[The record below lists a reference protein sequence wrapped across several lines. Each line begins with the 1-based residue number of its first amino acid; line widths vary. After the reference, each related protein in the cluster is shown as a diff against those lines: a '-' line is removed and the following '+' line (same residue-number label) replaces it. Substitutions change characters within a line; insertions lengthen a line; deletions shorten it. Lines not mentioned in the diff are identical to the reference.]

1 MTQVSYANRGKCA
14 PISMLNQNSV
24 FVDVET
30 TGGNA
35 SYHRITEIAIIEIN
49 DGAVV
54 AEWSTLLNP
63 ETFIPESIQELTG
76 ISNEMVAEYPTFR
89 DLRDI
94 IYDRLSGRLLVAH
107 NARFDYGFIRNEF
120 KRCGIR
126 FQSPVLCTV
135 KLSRALFPGYRHH
148 NLDSILARYKLNCNV
163 RHRALGD
170 AQVLHEFV
178 RHIYR
183 CEPRDHVDAVLEKLL
198 KRPTLPAKLNPQLVD
213 QIPESPGV
221 YIFYNE
227 QGAVLYVGKSIN
239 MRERVLGHFSGDHAN
254 AKDMRISQY
263 VANIDWVETAG
274 ELGALLKE
282 ANLIKELR
290 PFYNRRLKSNDDL
303 STIRWNPNHVQEA
316 EPRIVAVVDLE
327 PVDIQNHYGLFK
339 TKKVAQKKLKELAKE
354 YQLCSKLMGL
364 QKGSGACFD
373 YQIDQCKGA
382 CVGKESKWQHHM
394 RLLQAL
400 QPIKVLPWPFIG
412 PIGIRE
418 ASVGGR
424 EGDVHVLDNWC
435 FCGTVNDER
444 DESLGELSNRKS
456 IEFDVDIYKIV
467 RRYLNKKRRLDIVE
481 LSTSV

>member
-1 MTQVSYANRGKCA
+1 
-14 PISMLNQNSV
+14 MLNQNSV

-30 TGGNA
+30 TGGDA

-49 DGAVV
+49 DGEVV

-63 ETFIPESIQELTG
+63 ESSIPPSIQELTG
-76 ISNEMVAEYPTFR
+76 ISNEMVTEYPTFN

-148 NLDSILARYKLNCNV
+148 NLDSILARYNLNCNA

-170 AQVLHEFV
+170 AQVLNEFV
-178 RHIYR
+178 SHIYS
-183 CEPRDHVDAVLEKLL
+183 CKPRDQIDAVLEKLL
-198 KRPTLPAKLNPQLVD
+198 KRPTLPAKLNPLLVD
-213 QIPESPGV
+213 QIPEAPGV

-239 MRERVLGHFSGDHAN
+239 MRERVLSHFSGDHAN

-263 VANIDWVETAG
+263 VANVEWVETAG

-282 ANLIKELR
+282 ANLVKELR
-290 PFYNRRLKSNDDL
+290 PFYNRRLKSNADL
-303 STIRWNPNHVQEA
+303 STIRWNPNHAQEA
-316 EPRIVAVVDLE
+316 VPCIVPVGDLE
-327 PVDIQNHYGLFK
+327 PADIQNHYGLFK

-354 YQLCSKLMGL
+354 HQLCGKLMGV
-364 QKGSGACFD
+364 QKGSDACFD
-373 YQIDQCKGA
+373 YQIDRCKGA
-382 CVGKESKWQHHM
+382 CVGKESEWQHHM

-400 QPIKVLPWPFIG
+400 QPIKVLPWPFKG

-418 ASVGGR
+418 ASVGGC
-424 EGDVHVLDNWC
+424 EGEVHVLDNWC
-435 FCGTVNDER
+435 LFGTVNDEG
-444 DESLGELSNRKS
+444 DDSLDDLPNRNT

-467 RRYLNKKRRLDIVE
+467 RRYLNKKHRLDIVE